1 MAGGPGTWAGLKLS
15 ERCGRMVGSSAAPG
29 SATVSKEPHRDRHP
43 RPPRCVHRGRC
54 ACRGV
59 AEHHTDCRVTRGDPR
74 RLPAREHPRTVL
86 NLARVRALPTTAG
99 INAALEQ
106 VFFDLNVGDDPAFAD
121 APRAAVLQYRADGHR
136 SLSVGDVVELFD
148 RRYVVDRCGFRPI

>member
-1 MAGGPGTWAGLKLS
+1 MGILDGYQPGNTLERVLKY
-15 ERCGRMVGSSAAPG
+15 
-29 SATVSKEPHRDRHP
+29 
-43 RPPRCVHRGRC
+43 
-54 ACRGV
+54 
-59 AEHHTDCRVTRGDPR
+59 
-74 RLPAREHPRTVL
+74 
-86 NLARVRALPTTAG
+86 RVRALPTTAG